1 MPKKTKKKLKTVEV
15 LKCERCG
22 FRDAE
27 VCIDPYDRDVNG
39 WEREAVLCDRCREER
54 AADV

>member
-15 LKCERCG
+15 LKCEECG
-22 FRDAE
+22 CRDAE
-27 VCIDPYDRDVNG
+27 LCIDPYDADVNNDPHD
-39 WEREAVLCDRCREER
+39 AILCDRCYEQM